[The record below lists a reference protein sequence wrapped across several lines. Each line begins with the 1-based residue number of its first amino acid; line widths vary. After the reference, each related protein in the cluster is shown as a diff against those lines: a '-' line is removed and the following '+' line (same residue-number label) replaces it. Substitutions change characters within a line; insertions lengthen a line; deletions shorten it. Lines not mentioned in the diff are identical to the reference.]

1 MKTTI
6 LSQTGKMW
14 LVSTIKQYDTGM
26 YETAV
31 FPVIEGDVDYDHQK
45 DSEYSISVK
54 ESEIEAM
61 HERMVQRWSDR

>member
-14 LVSTIKQYDTGM
+14 LVSTVAQYDTGG

-31 FPVIEGDVDYDHQK
+31 FPVIEGDADYDHQK
-45 DSEYSISVK
+45 DSEFSISTRQDDIV
-54 ESEIEAM
+54 SM